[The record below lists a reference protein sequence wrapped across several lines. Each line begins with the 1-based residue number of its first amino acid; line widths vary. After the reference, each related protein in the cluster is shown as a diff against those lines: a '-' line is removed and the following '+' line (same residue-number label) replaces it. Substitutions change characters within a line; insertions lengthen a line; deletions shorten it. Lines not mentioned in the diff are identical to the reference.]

1 MDIQGII
8 IGILQLLA
16 SLSIL
21 VGLHELGHLL
31 AAKYFGVRVE
41 KFSIGFPPKIF
52 GFKYG
57 ETEYCL
63 SALPL
68 GGYVKISGMI
78 DESLDIEQMKSEPQP
93 YEFRSKPAW
102 QRLIIMLGGIIFN
115 VVLGVLIMIAIAFTY
130 GEKYIPIEEVNRY
143 GIEVN
148 ELGESL
154 GLQTGDKIININGE
168 TPKSFRDLLEP
179 AFILNDDSYYTIER
193 NGKQKKISI
202 TSEFLQIYSSDK
214 EEARGFM
221 SVREGKYPFYI
232 KEIAPERNAEKAG
245 LKAKDRIIK
254 VNETPTPD
262 FDSFQEI
269 LHQNAGKRL
278 TFIVERDGKTMSL
291 PIRVAEDS
299 TIGVRIEN
307 EMKFVERPYNFME
320 SIEVG
325 TGMAF
330 GVIGVQAMAYKK
342 MAKGDINVSESL
354 SGPLGMI
361 LFFGSEFDAYRFWR
375 ITGLLSMVLA
385 LMNLLPIP
393 ALDGGHVM
401 FLLYE
406 MVSGRPPS
414 DKFLEVAQKVGM
426 VLILCLMIFAFGNDI
441 WKMIRDAFNL

>member
-1 MDIQGII
+1 MDIQGVI

-16 SLSIL
+16 SLSLL

-68 GGYVKISGMI
+68 GGYVKITGMI
-78 DESLDIEQMKSEPQP
+78 DESLDLEQMKSEPQP

-115 VVLGVLIMIAIAFTY
+115 VILGVLIMVGIAFAY
-130 GEKYIPIEEVNRY
+130 GEKYIPIEEVNKF

-148 ELGESL
+148 ELGETL
-154 GLQTGDKIININGE
+154 GLKTGDKIINVNGE
-168 TPKSFRDLLEP
+168 TPKSFRDLLDP
-179 AFILNDDSYYTIER
+179 SFILNDDSYYTINRDGQEL
-193 NGKQKKISI
+193 KIPI
-202 TSEFLQIYSSDK
+202 TSEFLQVYSSDK
-214 EEARGFM
+214 DEAKGFM
-221 SVREGKYPFYI
+221 SVREGKYPFHI
-232 KEIAPERNAEKAG
+232 KGIVPDRNAEQAG
-245 LKAKDRIIK
+245 LKAKDRITK
-254 VNETPTPD
+254 VNETLTPD
-262 FDSFQEI
+262 FDSFQQI
-269 LHQNAGKRL
+269 LHQNAGKTL
-278 TFIVERDGKTMSL
+278 NFVVEREGKIMNL
-291 PIRVAEDS
+291 PVSVAKDS

-307 EMKFVERPYNFME
+307 EMKFVERPYSFTE
-320 SIEVG
+320 SLEVG

-414 DKFLEVAQKVGM
+414 DKFLEVAQKIGM
-426 VLILCLMIFAFGNDI
+426 VLILCLMVFAFGNDI
-441 WKMIRDAFNL
+441 WKMIRGFF

>member
-1 MDIQGII
+1 MDIQGVI

-68 GGYVKISGMI
+68 GGYVKITGMI
-78 DESLDIEQMKSEPQP
+78 DESLDTDQMKGEPQP

-102 QRLIIMLGGIIFN
+102 QRLIIMLGGVIFN
-115 VVLGVLIMIAIAFTY
+115 VILGVLIMVAIAFTY
-130 GEKYIPIEEVNRY
+130 GEKYVPIDEVNKY

-148 ELGESL
+148 DLGKSL
-154 GLQTGDKIININGE
+154 GLETGDKIININGE
-168 TPKSFRDLLEP
+168 TPKSFRDLLDP

-193 NGKQKKISI
+193 NGEQKKIPI
-202 TSEFLQIYSSDK
+202 TSEFLQVYSSDK
-214 EEARGFM
+214 DEAKSFM
-221 SVREGKYPFYI
+221 TIQWKKYPI
-232 KEIAPERNAEKAG
+232 SVEKVGKDTNAEKAG
-245 LKAKDRIIK
+245 LKAKDKIVK
-254 VNETPTPD
+254 VGSTQIA
-262 FDSFQEI
+262 SFEEFKKI
-269 LHQNAGKRL
+269 LNQNIGTTLA
-278 TFIVERDGKTMSL
+278 FQVERGDKKIDLSITVGQ
-291 PIRVAEDS
+291 DS
-299 TIGVRIEN
+299 TIGFNPTPDIPMVVN
-307 EMKFVERPYNFME
+307 PYSFTE
-320 SIEVG
+320 SLKVG
-325 TGMAF
+325 TETAF

-342 MAKGDINVSESL
+342 MAKGDINASDSL
-354 SGPLGMI
+354 SGPIGMVMI
-361 LFFGSEFDAYRFWR
+361 FGMEFEAYRFWR
-375 ITGLLSMVLA
+375 ITGFLSMVLA

-406 MVSGRPPS
+406 MITGRPPS
-414 DKFLEVAQKVGM
+414 DKFLEAAQKIGM
-426 VLILCLMIFAFGNDI
+426 VLILCLMIFVFGNDI
-441 WKMIRDAFNL
+441 WKIIKGFL

>member
-1 MDIQGII
+1 MDIQGVI

-68 GGYVKISGMI
+68 GGYVKITGMI
-78 DESLDIEQMKSEPQP
+78 DESLDTDQMKGEPQP

-102 QRLIIMLGGIIFN
+102 QRLIIMLGGVIFN

-130 GEKYIPIEEVNRY
+130 GEKYIPIEEVNKY

-148 ELGESL
+148 ELGKSL

-168 TPKSFRDLLEP
+168 TPKAFKDLLDP

-193 NGKQKKISI
+193 NGEQKKIPI

-214 EEARGFM
+214 DEARAFM
-221 SVREGKYPFYI
+221 TMREGKYPFTI
-232 KEIAPERNAEKAG
+232 GAIAPDRNAEKAG
-245 LKAKDRIIK
+245 LKTKDKIIK
-254 VNETPTPD
+254 INETVTTD
-262 FDSFQEI
+262 FEGFQKM
-269 LHQNAGKRL
+269 LHQNAGKTL
-278 TFIVERDGKTMSL
+278 SFVVERDGKTMNL
-291 PIRVAEDS
+291 PVSVAADS
-299 TIGVRIEN
+299 TIGVGISYEIN
-307 EMKFVERPYNFME
+307 FVERPYSFTE
-320 SIEVG
+320 SLKVG
-325 TGMAF
+325 TETAF

-342 MAKGDINVSESL
+342 MAKGDINASDSL
-354 SGPLGMI
+354 SGPIGMVMI
-361 LFFGSEFDAYRFWR
+361 FGMEFDAYRFWR
-375 ITGLLSMVLA
+375 ITGFLSMVLA

-406 MVSGRPPS
+406 MITGRPPS
-414 DKFLEVAQKVGM
+414 DKFLEVAQKIGM
-426 VLILCLMIFAFGNDI
+426 VLILCLMIFVFGNDI
-441 WKMIRDAFNL
+441 WKIIKGFL

>member
-1 MDIQGII
+1 MDIQGVI

-68 GGYVKISGMI
+68 GGYVKITGMI
-78 DESLDIEQMKSEPQP
+78 DESLDTDQMKGEPQP

-130 GEKYIPIEEVNRY
+130 GEKYIPIDEVNKY

-148 ELGESL
+148 ELGKSL
-154 GLQTGDKIININGE
+154 GLETGDKIININGE
-168 TPKSFRDLLEP
+168 TPKSFRDLLDP
-179 AFILNDDSYYTIER
+179 AFILNDNSYYTIER
-193 NGKQKKISI
+193 NGQEMKIPI
-202 TSEFLQIYSSDK
+202 TSEFLQVYSSDK
-214 EEARGFM
+214 DEAKGFLTM
-221 SVREGKYPFYI
+221 RDGKYPFLI
-232 KEIAPERNAEKAG
+232 GAIAPNRNADKAG
-245 LKAKDRIIK
+245 LKSKDRVVK

-262 FDSFQEI
+262 FDTFQAL
-269 LHQNAGKRL
+269 LHQNAGKQL
-278 TFIVERDGKTMSL
+278 TFVVEREGKTMNL
-291 PIRVAEDS
+291 PITVAEDS
-299 TIGVRIEN
+299 TIGVGINKEIN
-307 EMKFVERPYNFME
+307 FVERPYSFSE
-320 SIEVG
+320 SLQVG
-325 TGMAF
+325 TETAF

-342 MAKGDINVSESL
+342 MAKGDINASDSL
-354 SGPLGMI
+354 SGPIGMVMI
-361 LFFGSEFDAYRFWR
+361 FGMEFDAYRFWR
-375 ITGLLSMVLA
+375 ITGFLSMVLA

-406 MVSGRPPS
+406 MITGRPPS
-414 DKFLEVAQKVGM
+414 DKFLEIAQKVGM
-426 VLILCLMIFAFGNDI
+426 VLILCLMIFVFGNDI
-441 WKMIRDAFNL
+441 WKIIKGFL

>member
-1 MDIQGII
+1 MDIQGVI

-68 GGYVKISGMI
+68 GGYVKITGMI
-78 DESLDIEQMKSEPQP
+78 DESLDTDQMKGEPQP

-130 GEKYIPIEEVNRY
+130 GEKYIPIDEVNKY

-148 ELGESL
+148 NLGKSI
-154 GLQTGDKIININGE
+154 GLETGDKIININGKK
-168 TPKSFRDLLEP
+168 PKSFKELLDP

-193 NGKQKKISI
+193 NGQEKKINI
-202 TSEFLQIYSSDK
+202 TSEFLQVYSSDK
-214 EEARGFM
+214 DEAKSFMTVRG
-221 SVREGKYPFYI
+221 GKYPFL
-232 KEIAPERNAEKAG
+232 IAGIVPDRNAEKAG
-245 LKAKDRIIK
+245 LKSKDRILKI
-254 VNETPTPD
+254 NETSISD
-262 FDSFQEI
+262 FDSFQKM
-269 LHQNAGKRL
+269 LHQNAGKKL
-278 TFIVERDGKTMSL
+278 DFVVERDGKTINL
-291 PIRVAEDS
+291 PVNVAADS
-299 TIGVRIEN
+299 TIGVGINN
-307 EMKFVERPYNFME
+307 EIKLVKRPYSFTE
-320 SIEVG
+320 SLKVG
-325 TGMAF
+325 TQTAF
-330 GVIGVQAMAYKK
+330 GVIGVQVMAYKK
-342 MAKGDINVSESL
+342 MAKGDINASDSL
-354 SGPLGMI
+354 SGPIGMVMI
-361 LFFGSEFDAYRFWR
+361 FGMEFEAYRFWR
-375 ITGLLSMVLA
+375 ITGFLSMVLA

-406 MVSGRPPS
+406 MITGRPPS
-414 DKFLEVAQKVGM
+414 DKFLEIAQKVGM
-426 VLILCLMIFAFGNDI
+426 VLILGLMIFIFGNDI
-441 WKMIRDAFNL
+441 WKIIKGFL